1 MPQRTRLAS
10 AVLVIR
16 ERVRPPPGCAE
27 GRSVMPP
34 EQRHHLDKNVS
45 PNWRPPAGLADRKPG
60 MPWADRLWHWL
71 ISLGGLAIL
80 AGGVAWGAFVPLG
93 KKLGLLLIAV
103 GFAVFVLGF
112 PSQAQRNGYRE

>member
-1 MPQRTRLAS
+1 MPQRTRRAS

-16 ERVRPPPGCAE
+16 ERVRPPPGRAE

-60 MPWADRLWHWL
+60 MPWSDRLWHWL
-71 ISLGGLAIL
+71 VSLGGLIVL
-80 AGGVAWGAFVPLG
+80 GCGVAWVAYAPYFKRLG
-93 KKLGLLLIAV
+93 ILPIVAGLVVFFLGL
-103 GFAVFVLGF
+103 
-112 PSQAQRNGYRE
+112 PSEAQRKGYRE

>member
-1 MPQRTRLAS
+1 MPQRTRRAS

-16 ERVRPPPGCAE
+16 ERVRPPPGRAE

-45 PNWRPPAGLADRKPG
+45 PNWKPPAGLADRKPG
-60 MPWADRLWHWL
+60 MLWSDRIYHWL
-71 ISLGGLAIL
+71 VSLGGLCIVPC
-80 AGGVAWGAFVPLG
+80 GVAVMAYLRLGRIGGAIVG
-93 KKLGLLLIAV
+93 V
-103 GFAVFVLGF
+103 GFVVFILGF